1 MRINIIPFL
10 FSFSLLLSCSK
21 DSDEFVPPDN
31 QNIPLISKEYY
42 LDELVHEYTY
52 NDKNL
57 LFESKGKWNY
67 SVYSYDRENKLL
79 SYDMH
84 DDLGIVSSD
93 WQTAQQSMN
102 RTEWVNPENTEMNGR
117 ANYFYINSRLIIID
131 VTRFPGGVKSTTAY
145 EYDDKGRIS
154 KRIYYYEDQPSAF
167 TEFLYDENGNLIA
180 EIKKEMIDGVPVLM
194 VKTEYEFDDKNNP
207 YIAFQ
212 RLLRPGEY
220 TNKNNIVR
228 RVQTLYFD
236 APMVEKIQETNY
248 TYEYNSE
255 GYPIKKN
262 GSITLEYLPRE

>member
-1 MRINIIPFL
+1 
-10 FSFSLLLSCSK
+10 
-21 DSDEFVPPDN
+21 
-31 QNIPLISKEYY
+31 
-42 LDELVHEYTY
+42 
-52 NDKNL
+52 
-57 LFESKGKWNY
+57 
-67 SVYSYDRENKLL
+67 
-79 SYDMH
+79 
-84 DDLGIVSSD
+84 
-93 WQTAQQSMN
+93 
-102 RTEWVNPENTEMNGR
+102 
-117 ANYFYINSRLIIID
+117 
-131 VTRFPGGVKSTTAY
+131 
-145 EYDDKGRIS
+145 
-154 KRIYYYEDQPSAF
+154 
-167 TEFLYDENGNLIA
+167 
-180 EIKKEMIDGVPVLM
+180 MIDGVPVLM

>member
-1 MRINIIPFL
+1 MRIQRISLLIL
-10 FSFSLLLSCSK
+10 FSLLLSCNK

-31 QNIPLISKEYY
+31 QHIPLISKEYY

-57 LFESKGKWNY
+57 LFESKGKWTY
-67 SVYSYDRENKLL
+67 SVYSYDRENKLS
-79 SYDMH
+79 SYDMYV
-84 DDLGIVSSD
+84 DPGMVSSD

-102 RTEWVNPENTEMNGR
+102 RTGWVTPENTEMNGR
-117 ANYFYINSRLIIID
+117 ADYFYINNRLIRID
-131 VTRFPGGVKSTTAY
+131 VTHFPGGVKSTTAY
-145 EYDDKGRIS
+145 EYDDNGRIS
-154 KRIYYYEDQPSAF
+154 KRIYYYENHPSSF
-167 TEFLYDENGNLIA
+167 TEFLYDENGNLVT
-180 EIKKEMIDGVPVLM
+180 EIKKEIIDGVPVIM

-207 YIAFQ
+207 YISFQ

-228 RVQTLYFD
+228 SVQTLYFD
-236 APMVEKIQETNY
+236 ALMVEKIQETNY

-262 GSITLEYLPRE
+262 SSITLEYLPRD